1 MRSGHFEPRVEG
13 DPARRAAAVVDAGA
27 LGARVCWAVRVGLQW
42 RDAQLDHVRVL
53 GEGEFGRERNGNTR
67 GVQPHSGGAGQHH
80 DDGLGSNVVQ
90 HIGHGG
96 RRSVVSQLVLVRQDE
111 VVRCAGH
118 QIRRRVDGLYVG
130 HAARQLRQGHKIVD
144 GARRGLGKD
153 DHAVAVPV
161 LAGVERP
168 DREGQRAG
176 QGILLTRKRVH
187 EVKIGGEPFVCLGVC
202 DHRRLCQ
209 DVVLPDGFVLTL
221 HRGEGSTDPRE
232 LRCDRHHEPVGG
244 RVLDVECGVKRP
256 MA

>member
-1 MRSGHFEPRVEG
+1 MILRVALLLSSTQAPSAPGSVGQSGSVCSGAMLSSTMCASSGRVNLDVNATG
-13 DPARRAAAVVDAGA
+13 IRVASSPTPGA
-27 LGARVCWAVRVGLQW
+27 PGSTMTMG
-42 RDAQLDHVRVL
+42 
-53 GEGEFGRERNGNTR
+53 
-67 GVQPHSGGAGQHH
+67 S
-80 DDGLGSNVVQ
+80 GSNVVQ

-244 RVLDVECGVKRP
+244 RVLDVECG
-256 MA
+256 